1 MSIQVLHPPNWL
13 PPVGYANGISVAAGR
28 IVFIAGQ
35 VGWDADQHFQSED
48 LVPQFEQAL
57 KNILAILAE
66 AGGKPSHI
74 CRLTAFCID
83 KPAYI
88 AGRREFKPC
97 LRRKGLR
104 SSAVPARRRR
114 LGDNWPT
121 QSWCAW
127 AGPASARA
135 GRSLVT
141 SSRRLIARQ
150 RTPCRQAGTAGNSCL
165 SVPSEAKRLSCR
177 MSRA

>member
-1 MSIQVLHPPNWL
+1 
-13 PPVGYANGISVAAGR
+13 VAAGR

-88 AGRREFKPC
+88 AGRRELGRIWKLLIGNHYPAMSMIFVADLLDTPAKIE
-97 LRRKGLR
+97 LEATAVI
-104 SSAVPARRRR
+104 SA
-114 LGDNWPT
+114 
-121 QSWCAW
+121 
-127 AGPASARA
+127 
-135 GRSLVT
+135 
-141 SSRRLIARQ
+141 
-150 RTPCRQAGTAGNSCL
+150 
-165 SVPSEAKRLSCR
+165 
-177 MSRA
+177 

>member
-1 MSIQVLHPPNWL
+1 MPIQVLHPPNWL
-13 PPVGYANGISVAAGR
+13 PPVGYANGVSVAAGR

-66 AGGKPSHI
+66 AGGRPSHI

-88 AGRREFKPC
+88 AGRRELGRIWKLLIGDHYPAMSMIFVADLLDTPAKVE
-97 LRRKGLR
+97 LEATAVI
-104 SSAVPARRRR
+104 SA
-114 LGDNWPT
+114 
-121 QSWCAW
+121 
-127 AGPASARA
+127 
-135 GRSLVT
+135 
-141 SSRRLIARQ
+141 
-150 RTPCRQAGTAGNSCL
+150 
-165 SVPSEAKRLSCR
+165 
-177 MSRA
+177 